1 VNINFY
7 NYLPLETF
15 SLAIFEGYSKVPGLR
30 VSAGQPQAKAKK
42 SNATNL
48 RIPSSGCRHTFLT
61 VRAESTETP
70 GEKLLFGTKLIKIF
84 ELSRLKLIAKKLP
97 LN

>member
-1 VNINFY
+1 MNINFY

-30 VSAGQPQAKAKK
+30 VSAGQPQSKAKK

-48 RIPSSGCRHTFLT
+48 RIPSSGCHHTFFT
-61 VRAESTETP
+61 DRAECTEIP
-70 GEKLLFGTKLIKIF
+70 LGEKLLFGTKLIKIF
-84 ELSRLKLIAKKLP
+84 
-97 LN
+97 